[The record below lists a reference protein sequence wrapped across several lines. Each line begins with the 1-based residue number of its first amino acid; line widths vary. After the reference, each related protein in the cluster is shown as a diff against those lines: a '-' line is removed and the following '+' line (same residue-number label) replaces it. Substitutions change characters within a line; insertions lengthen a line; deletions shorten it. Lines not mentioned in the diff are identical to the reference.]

1 MSPGTP
7 RVVSRNPSRLPISE
21 AEHSIA
27 VCHVASGDLWAGAEA
42 QAASLLRA
50 LARRENLSLMAIL
63 LNEGRLAQEMR
74 ACGIEVKVIPESTT
88 GILATLWEATRYLR
102 GRRIHILHSH
112 RYKENVLA
120 ALLAWTCRVPFVV
133 RTQHGL
139 PEPFGGARGWKQKL
153 VQRLDR
159 FVARFA
165 TDRVISVSS
174 ELRGHLSRYVDPR
187 KVVVINNG
195 LDTERVSS
203 SLSSSEAKQRLGIPA
218 FCRTLGYAG
227 RFEPVKRLDLFLA
240 AAKLIAGQIP
250 NVRFILVGTGSEEA
264 RLREIAR
271 AQGLENSVMFLG
283 HRNDIYDVLRAMEVF
298 VLCSDHEGLP
308 MVLLEALHLGVP
320 VVGRRVGGL
329 PEVIEDGA
337 DGLLLGSAGPADL
350 AHACLSILE
359 NEPLR
364 EQMARA
370 GTEVVA
376 GHFSVAQTAEK
387 VARLYS
393 SLCGFG

>member
-1 MSPGTP
+1 
-7 RVVSRNPSRLPISE
+7 
-21 AEHSIA
+21 
-27 VCHVASGDLWAGAEA
+27 
-42 QAASLLRA
+42 
-50 LARRENLSLMAIL
+50 
-63 LNEGRLAQEMR
+63 
-74 ACGIEVKVIPESTT
+74 
-88 GILATLWEATRYLR
+88 
-102 GRRIHILHSH
+102 
-112 RYKENVLA
+112 
-120 ALLAWTCRVPFVV
+120 VPFVV

-240 AAKLIAGQIP
+240 AAKLIAARVP
-250 NVRFILVGTGSEEA
+250 DARFILAGEGSEEA

-271 AQGLENSVMFLG
+271 ANALERSVLFLG

-320 VVGRRVGGL
+320 VVGRRGGGL
-329 PEVIEDGA
+329 PEVIEDGVN
-337 DGLLLGSAGPADL
+337 GILLSSNEPAEL
-350 AHACLSILE
+350 TEACLRLLE
-359 NEPLR
+359 DKGLR
-364 EQMARA
+364 ARLAAA
-370 GTEVVA
+370 GIASVAERFTAARNAAEVV
-376 GHFSVAQTAEK
+376 E
-387 VARLYS
+387 LYR
-393 SLCGFG
+393 SLCGIQ

>member
-1 MSPGTP
+1 
-7 RVVSRNPSRLPISE
+7 
-21 AEHSIA
+21 
-27 VCHVASGDLWAGAEA
+27 
-42 QAASLLRA
+42 
-50 LARRENLSLMAIL
+50 MAIL

-240 AAKLIAGQIP
+240 AAKLIAARVP
-250 NVRFILVGTGSEEA
+250 DARFILAGEGSEEA

-271 AQGLENSVMFLG
+271 ANALERSVLFLG

-320 VVGRRVGGL
+320 VVGRRGGGL
-329 PEVIEDGA
+329 PEVIEDGVN
-337 DGLLLGSAGPADL
+337 GILLSSNEPAEL
-350 AHACLSILE
+350 TEACLRLLE
-359 NEPLR
+359 DKGLR
-364 EQMARA
+364 ARLAAA
-370 GTEVVA
+370 GIASVAERFTAARNAAEVV
-376 GHFSVAQTAEK
+376 E
-387 VARLYS
+387 LYR
-393 SLCGFG
+393 SLCGIQ